1 MAFRSCL
8 EDELH
13 QLEAMNTEVLK
24 ISTLELNKSS
34 AQDTTE
40 QGYHSTL
47 STPLSWDPVPTK
59 ETCKSP
65 NIFELLQQLMSSHGF
80 ILKLSL

>member
-13 QLEAMNTEVLK
+13 QLEAMKTEVLK

-47 STPLSWDPVPTK
+47 SNPLSWDPVP
-59 ETCKSP
+59 
-65 NIFELLQQLMSSHGF
+65 
-80 ILKLSL
+80 